1 MQSPWPGSTICPVP
15 PGLTGLVAKH
25 AAMPAHDLVLCDI
38 DGCLTPENPV
48 VIDRRHLSLIAERNE
63 RARDQGLALITLCT
77 GRPQPFAELLCRL
90 LSNTT
95 VPCIAE
101 NGVWLY
107 HPGTNAYLMDPSI
120 TADHLR
126 LIGELETSLRAEYG
140 RFGAAIQPG
149 KTASLSLYHHDHDWL
164 VGVRDQIAATVQEHG
179 WPLRISMSWFYI
191 NCDLIH
197 ISKASGIRRL
207 LERHPHSRERLAGI
221 GDTLGDLAIADSVG
235 WFGCPANADER
246 LKPRAHLVATE
257 HETAGVWELLQH
269 LDGLG

>member
-1 MQSPWPGSTICPVP
+1 
-15 PGLTGLVAKH
+15 
-25 AAMPAHDLVLCDI
+25 MPAHDLVLCDI

-63 RARDQGLALITLCT
+63 RAAAQGLAPVTLCT

-90 LSNTT
+90 LANTT

-107 HPGTNAYLMDPSI
+107 HPGTNAYAMDPSI

-126 LIGELETSLRAEYG
+126 LVTELEGRLRADYG
-140 RFGAAIQPG
+140 RFSAAIQPG

-164 VGVRDQIAATVQEHG
+164 VGVRDQIAALVQSRG
-179 WPLRISMSWFYI
+179 WPLRVSMSWFYI

-207 LERHPHSRERLAGI
+207 LEQHPHSRERLAGI

-246 LKPRAHLVATE
+246 LKPRAHLVAKS